1 MAYYP
6 VQQNNNEYM
15 RGYSYPPTY
24 SVSTRDTY
32 NDPQVIAA
40 AEAAAAAARTDDPI
54 STLALSLS
62 SFINKVFISH
72 PCTVLRRQCQVHPNA
87 RRLHLTPVTLVPVVI
102 NMIKKDGIFTLWK
115 GFDGYCVVYG
125 MAYVVEIIISDVFG
139 LPKTIVYNGS
149 SEKFLKHVALKTW
162 TTVVM
167 TPFYISSFIETVRS
181 GSGLKF
187 SESNILDVVYRGFG
201 RLKYDLFGGID
212 SGRKLPVLYL
222 AAPTVTYV
230 VSHYL
235 ISRWAYNYIYSMAR
249 RYVLRKAPQ
258 ERTRFHSILPDLFAA
273 MTSSLAADLLCYPLE
288 TVLHRL
294 YIQGTRTLI
303 DNLDNGVSAISINAK
318 YNGFFDCFSS
328 ILKNEGFMTLYGGV
342 GAIAVQYCIQFCVV
356 RGIRY
361 IFEHALQAPQVNVNH
376 PNIRSGPTSQI
387 QAHPSAQFAAAEIPL
402 DNVSPAKTS
411 KSSMFPTFAQTSAN
425 IDIPPVGQIYNNFN
439 ETSNVFGGSTSPP
452 IFQSPNRHR
461 DDFLLSATTD
471 APNTDLHHQIV

>member
-1 MAYYP
+1 MSHHSAQGP
-6 VQQNNNEYM
+6 PPEYA

-32 NDPQVIAA
+32 NDPNVVQA
-40 AEAAAAAARTDDPI
+40 AEAAAVAARTDDPL
-54 STLALSLS
+54 SNLALSVGN
-62 SFINKVFISH
+62 FINKVFISH
-72 PCTVLRRQCQVHPNA
+72 PCTVIRGSCQIHQNA

-102 NMIKKDGIFTLWK
+102 HMIKKDGILTLWK
-115 GFDGYCVVYG
+115 GFHGYWVVYG
-125 MAYVVEIIISDVFG
+125 VGYVVEIIISDVFG
-139 LPKTIVYNGS
+139 LPKTVVYNGS
-149 SEKFLKHVALKTW
+149 SEKFLKHVSLKTW
-162 TTVVM
+162 TAIVM

-187 SESNILDVVYRGFG
+187 SESNILDVIYRGFD
-201 RLKYDLFGGID
+201 RVRYDLFGGID
-212 SGRKLPVLYL
+212 SGRKLPVIYL

-235 ISRWAYNYIYSMAR
+235 ISRWAYNSIYSMAR

-273 MTSSLAADLLCYPLE
+273 MTSSLAADLICYPIE

-328 ILKNEGFMTLYGGV
+328 ILKNEGFMAFYAGV
-342 GAIAVQYCIQFCVV
+342 GAIALQYCLQFCVV

-361 IFEHALQAPQVNVNH
+361 IFEHTIQAPQVNVNH
-376 PNIRSGPTSQI
+376 PVIRSGPTSQV
-387 QAHPSAQFAAAEIPL
+387 AHPSAQFAATETPIGQAK
-402 DNVSPAKTS
+402 SPTTPN
-411 KSSMFPTFAQTSAN
+411 KSIYPTFAQTSAN
-425 IDIPPVGQIYNNFN
+425 IDVPPLGQIFNNFN
-439 ETSNVFGGSTSPP
+439 ETSNPFGGSTSPP
-452 IFQSPNRHR
+452 IFPSPNRHQN
-461 DDFLLSATTD
+461 DFLLSARTD
-471 APNTDLHHQIV
+471 TPNSDLHNEVV